1 MEAYGAVYFLIT
13 RMIPGSA
20 AAFEANSLKFILMKN
35 SEGSVKLVYCSEG
48 EVREEKFRFR
58 EDEANRVANEIV
70 MRLSEISGA
79 EVKEVNLL
87 KQADFSDC
95 VPKKR
100 EERPKRP
107 GAEEV
112 LARLQEVERPFSF
125 IPLIAHGGRV
135 LGFVPEGPAV
145 LPGEWKEP
153 VIVDDVSPKRFNL
166 SPDEFAN
173 LFAYF
178 KLDVRKDFSLLS
190 SSGLLFFSAFHVD
203 QGLTGNKVMWRSLEV
218 PERKGK
224 FVSCT
229 ASGKCHFEELNY
241 LTYDRL
247 QPGSLNFSWFVKE
260 GNSVLRLGGITLRES
275 ERAAGLMTRSL
286 FVLSRDGELDLKT
299 FSSVTDF
306 FINNVV
312 SKYLSAKELKEF
324 IVLTS
329 NPNYLDSVTSTSPSS
344 VKLAGYPWTERT
356 AGKLKDRET
365 LFSNVLN
372 TLKSI
377 GYFKVVFL

>member
-1 MEAYGAVYFLIT
+1 MEAYGTVYFLVT
-13 RMIPGSA
+13 RMTPGSA
-20 AAFEANSLKFILMKN
+20 AAFEANSLKFILMKD

-48 EVREEKFRFR
+48 EVREEKYRFR

-79 EVKEVNLL
+79 EVKVVNLL

-100 EERPKRP
+100 EDRPKRP
-107 GAEEV
+107 SAEEI
-112 LARLQEVERPFSF
+112 LSRLQEVKRPFSF

-135 LGFVPEGPAV
+135 LGFVPEGPTV

-153 VIVDDVSPKRFNL
+153 VVVDDVSPKRFNL

-203 QGLTGNKVMWRSLEV
+203 QGLTGNKVMWGNLEV

-224 FVSCT
+224 FVTCT

-275 ERAAGLMTRSL
+275 ERVAGLMIRSL
-286 FVLSRDGELDLKT
+286 FLFSRDGELDLKT
-299 FSSVTDF
+299 FSSVADF
-306 FINNVV
+306 FTNNVV
-312 SKYLSAKELKEF
+312 SKHLPGKELREF

-329 NPNYLDSVTSTSPSS
+329 NPNYLDFVVSVAPDSI
-344 VKLAGYPWTERT
+344 KLAGYPWTERV
-356 AGKLKDRET
+356 AERLNARET
-365 LFSNVLN
+365 LFYDVVN

-377 GYFKVVFL
+377 GYFKAVFL